1 MPGVRSDGG
10 EDVEG
15 KESYV
20 PETEKGKSEDVAVH
34 QHRVHLRDVDEAAKL
49 VAGLH
54 DEITPEQSLRV
65 RRKIDRHMLPLMCV
79 DTAECTRFDTH
90 IASRMVLYFVQFT
103 DKTTVSTQPGRVCH
117 NIDSGSARLL
127 FVPWNHRR

>member
-1 MPGVRSDGG
+1 MSGGRSDRG

-20 PETEKGKSEDVAVH
+20 PETEKGKNEDVAVH

-65 RRKIDRHMLPLMCV
+65 RRKIDRHMLPLMWV
-79 DTAECTRFDTH
+79 DTA
-90 IASRMVLYFVQFT
+90 
-103 DKTTVSTQPGRVCH
+103 
-117 NIDSGSARLL
+117 
-127 FVPWNHRR
+127 